1 MSILIVVAWFIVR
14 LVKVTGQSCE
24 AGIVMSCDDTC
35 DLGLEDPIVRTLWFT
50 GDDLDFGC
58 LVTTSVEV
66 RSVNIQEDVQFIK
79 RSIHSI
85 HRVQKQTHAKLDIQ
99 CFY

>member
-1 MSILIVVAWFIVR
+1 MSVVVVAVWFIVR
-14 LVKVTGQSCE
+14 LVEVMGQSCE

-66 RSVNIQEDVQFIK
+66 RSVNMPK
-79 RSIHSI
+79 HSR
-85 HRVQKQTHAKLDIQ
+85 HLENIQ
-99 CFY
+99 CVIFISKTQK

>member
-1 MSILIVVAWFIVR
+1 M
-14 LVKVTGQSCE
+14 GQSCE

-66 RSVNIQEDVQFIK
+66 RSVNIQ
-79 RSIHSI
+79 
-85 HRVQKQTHAKLDIQ
+85 
-99 CFY
+99 

>member
-1 MSILIVVAWFIVR
+1 MSILLFITLIAARLWRVVA
-14 LVKVTGQSCE
+14 QSCE

-66 RSVNIQEDVQFIK
+66 RSVNIQWNM
-79 RSIHSI
+79 
-85 HRVQKQTHAKLDIQ
+85 
-99 CFY
+99 